1 MGAGMDMSSVSGG
14 KSWLMAG
21 AGRMSGDKRRM
32 ATFCL
37 QEKDDFIREGKR
49 NKIKKEDLYS
59 LPFLVGAEDRN
70 RTGTIL
76 TNRGILSP
84 LRLPVPPPRHE
95 NIKMEAAPRF
105 ELEDQGLADL
115 RLTAWL
121 CRHN

>member
-1 MGAGMDMSSVSGG
+1 MDMSSVSGG

-59 LPFLVGAEDRN
+59 LPFFCWCRGPESN
-70 RTGTIL
+70 RYD
-76 TNRGILSP
+76 S
-84 LRLPVPPPRHE
+84 HE
-95 NIKMEAAPRF
+95 SRDFKS
-105 ELEDQGLADL
+105 LASASSA
-115 RLTAWL
+115 TPA
-121 CRHN
+121 